1 MESIM
6 YKRDKSYDGTI
17 LQGLVPAILSKPEK
31 KKKPKKNM
39 HRRKTDADFVDDQKL
54 CSKFAESSRYVVRD
68 VVLRNAFINE
78 RRTQN

>member
-1 MESIM
+1 MENIM

-17 LQGLVPAILSKPEK
+17 LQGLVPAILSKAK

-39 HRRKTDADFVDDQKL
+39 HRRKTDADFEDNQKL
-54 CSKFAESSRYVVRD
+54 CSKFAESSRYIVRESI
-68 VVLRNAFINE
+68 LRNALINE

>member
-1 MESIM
+1 M

-17 LQGLVPAILSKPEK
+17 LQGLVPAALSKPE

-39 HRRKTDADFVDDQKL
+39 HRRKTDADFEDNQKL
-54 CSKFAESSRYVVRD
+54 CSKFAESSRYVVGD